1 MRAQK
6 FFLGSLSWEPGWNQQ
21 SSLLMGWTAC
31 AQIPWRLESVKAG
44 VQGTE
49 FFWTFAGKLSINFL
63 VFYAGK
69 KLSHRMSLCVYT
81 NVLSLRY
88 SFFFELKFLILTA
101 VASEMN
107 PKGISN
113 LGNTCFLDSVL
124 QGLLSVTCF
133 VEGLAGV
140 KHNRKKCTSSRTGI
154 ENLHCRLTGKRT
166 INIASQLLN

>member
-1 MRAQK
+1 MKRKAYIYCILQNGICQKVYKYKGTIWCKTAQNVPGHRPLLLVLWVL
-6 FFLGSLSWEPGWNQQ
+6 LGV
-21 SSLLMGWTAC
+21 
-31 AQIPWRLESVKAG
+31 RLPKI
-44 VQGTE
+44 
-49 FFWTFAGKLSINFL
+49 AGKFNFL
-63 VFYAGK
+63 VLYAGK

-81 NVLSLRY
+81 AVVHTNVQSLRY

-113 LGNTCFLDSVL
+113 LGNTRFLNSVL

-140 KHNRKKCTSSRTGI
+140 KHNRKKYTSSRTGI
-154 ENLHCRLTGKRT
+154 ENLHCRLVRE
-166 INIASQLLN
+166 Q

>member
-1 MRAQK
+1 
-6 FFLGSLSWEPGWNQQ
+6 
-21 SSLLMGWTAC
+21 
-31 AQIPWRLESVKAG
+31 
-44 VQGTE
+44 
-49 FFWTFAGKLSINFL
+49 
-63 VFYAGK
+63 
-69 KLSHRMSLCVYT
+69 MSLYVYT

-113 LGNTCFLDSVL
+113 LGNTCFLNSVL

-133 VEGLAGV
+133 VEGLASV

-154 ENLHCRLTGKRT
+154 ENLHCRLTRKRT
-166 INIASQLLN
+166 INIEAASHIVELSINYIRQHCRPFNSWGGGWFWKNISCKSLSEEKICMQHNCNRKLMGKKGKKYPAHQTAC

>member
-1 MRAQK
+1 
-6 FFLGSLSWEPGWNQQ
+6 
-21 SSLLMGWTAC
+21 
-31 AQIPWRLESVKAG
+31 
-44 VQGTE
+44 
-49 FFWTFAGKLSINFL
+49 
-63 VFYAGK
+63 
-69 KLSHRMSLCVYT
+69 MSLCVYT

-101 VASEMN
+101 MASEMN

-113 LGNTCFLDSVL
+113 LGNTCFLNSVF

-154 ENLHCRLTGKRT
+154 ENLHCRLTRKKT
-166 INIASQLLN
+166 KNIEVASQLLN